1 MTPHLTP
8 YLEDLVQRLDPAQ
21 EARLMGE
28 WKAFLNGQCPTPFF
42 RPVRKPVPPRDLA
55 WPAVAVNDTLEDND
69 SMALHQMTQCSGTL
83 AGVAGFF
90 PCVRCN
96 YGVGILPS
104 LFGAE
109 LFIMPREMNNMPNSL
124 PLGDGAD
131 AIRAM
136 LDRGMPDL
144 RTGLGGRV
152 LDMGAYF
159 KELFAPYPTL
169 AEWIPVYHPDL
180 QGPMDACELLWGSAI
195 FYDMVDSP
203 ELVHQALN
211 LITDTYIAFMKE
223 WWKVAPPR
231 AGFNVHWGMLHKGNI
246 MLRDDSA
253 MNLSPEMYREF
264 ILPYNQRCLDALGG
278 GALHA
283 CGRVDHWAPVAAELS
298 GLTALNFSQPELND
312 MESVFSTTV
321 DRGIPLINL
330 SPAATE
336 AALANGRPLHGR
348 VHRA

>member
-1 MTPHLTP
+1 MAPQLTP
-8 YLEDLVQRLDPAQ
+8 YLEDLVQRLDPAH

-28 WKAFLNGQCPTPFF
+28 WKAFLNGQCPTLFF
-42 RPVRKPVPPRDLA
+42 RPVRQPAPPRGLA
-55 WPAVAVNDTLEDND
+55 WPDIAVNDTLDDYET
-69 SMALHQMTQCSGTL
+69 MALHQLALCSSTL
-83 AGVAGFF
+83 AGATGNF
-90 PCVRCN
+90 PGVRSN

-136 LDRGMPDL
+136 LDRGLPDL
-144 RTGLGGRV
+144 RTGLGGKV
-152 LDMGAYF
+152 LDMGARF
-159 KELFAPYPTL
+159 NELFAPYPSL
-169 AEWIPVYHPDL
+169 SEWIPVYHPDL
-180 QGPMDACELLWGSAI
+180 QGPMDACELLWGSTI
-195 FYDMVDSP
+195 FYDMVDTP
-203 ELVHQALN
+203 ELVHQALS
-211 LITDTYIAFMKE
+211 LVTDTYIAFMKE

-231 AGFNVHWGMLHKGNI
+231 AGFNVHWGLLYKGNI

-283 CGRVDHWAPVAAELS
+283 CGRVDHWAPIAARLS

-312 MESVFSTTV
+312 MESVFSATL
-321 DRGIPLINL
+321 DRGIPLLNL
-330 SPAATE
+330 TPVATE
-336 AALANGRPLHGR
+336 AALAKGRPLHGR
-348 VHRA
+348 VHCP